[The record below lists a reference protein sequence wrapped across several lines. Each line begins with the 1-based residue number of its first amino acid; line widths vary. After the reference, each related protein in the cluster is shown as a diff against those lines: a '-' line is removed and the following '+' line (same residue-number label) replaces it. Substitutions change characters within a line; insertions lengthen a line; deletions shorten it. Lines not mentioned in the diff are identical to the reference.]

1 MWITGLIHMIN
12 TIFEQKRRFNM
23 DLTSAIGSLG
33 GDYVNKVTSA
43 MKENASLS
51 TSKSK
56 DSDTTFDA
64 IYDSVAGLLNSTNSY
79 VQKAQQAEIDYA
91 LGNMTNTHELGVYQQ
106 EANIALQY
114 TVAIRDKAL
123 EAYNSI
129 MNMSM

>member
-1 MWITGLIHMIN
+1 
-12 TIFEQKRRFNM
+12 M
-23 DLTSAIGSLG
+23 DLTSAIGTLG
-33 GDYVNKVTSA
+33 SDYVNKVTSA
-43 MKENASLS
+43 MRDNAALNIPA
-51 TSKSK
+51 KS

-64 IYDSVAGLLNSTNSY
+64 IYDSVTGLLNSTNSY
-79 VQKAQQAEIDYA
+79 VQRAQQAEIDYA

>member
-1 MWITGLIHMIN
+1 
-12 TIFEQKRRFNM
+12 M

-43 MKENASLS
+43 MKDNASLS

-56 DSDTTFDA
+56 DS
-64 IYDSVAGLLNSTNSY
+64 VAGVLNSTNSY

>member
-1 MWITGLIHMIN
+1 MTKTKDQL
-12 TIFEQKRRFNM
+12 EQE
-23 DLTSAIGSLG
+23 LA
-33 GDYVNKVTSA
+33 
-43 MKENASLS
+43 
-51 TSKSK
+51 
-56 DSDTTFDA
+56 DA
-64 IYDSVAGLLNSTNSY
+64 LAARDAAE
-79 VQKAQQAEIDYA
+79 QKAQQAEIDYA

>member
-1 MWITGLIHMIN
+1 
-12 TIFEQKRRFNM
+12 M
-23 DLTSAIGSLG
+23 DLTSAIGTLG
-33 GDYVNKVTSA
+33 SDYVNKVTSA
-43 MKENASLS
+43 MKDNADLNNVSN
-51 TSKSK
+51 K
-56 DSDTTFDA
+56 DTDTTFDA
-64 IYDSVAGLLNSTNSY
+64 IYDSVSGLLSSTNSY
-79 VQKAQQAEIDYA
+79 VQRAQQAEIDYA